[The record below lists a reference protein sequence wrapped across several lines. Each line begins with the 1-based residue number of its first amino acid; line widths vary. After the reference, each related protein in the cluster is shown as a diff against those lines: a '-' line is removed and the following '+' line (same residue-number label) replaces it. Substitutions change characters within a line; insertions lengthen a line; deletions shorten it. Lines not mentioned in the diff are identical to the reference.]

1 MAGDP
6 TDQGGVV
13 VLEAD
18 TRELGQGKRTTAAQ
32 LEEIRRCKIKG
43 SLVADRDSRG
53 EDRGKGGEF
62 CGDFRSMVWIEKKER
77 WMPKIG

>member
-32 LEEIRRCKIKG
+32 LE
-43 SLVADRDSRG
+43 
-53 EDRGKGGEF
+53 
-62 CGDFRSMVWIEKKER
+62 
-77 WMPKIG
+77 